1 MVCMYKVDKY
11 KHKTT
16 VLGFIHDPTQQVL
29 KCSQDNWM
37 AYTNINQTQ
46 TWRLSSNVSLC
57 LNTTNSF

>member
-29 KCSQDNWM
+29 KCSQDN
-37 AYTNINQTQ
+37 
-46 TWRLSSNVSLC
+46 
-57 LNTTNSF
+57 